1 MEKERAA
8 TLEATFRAGALEPR
22 VQTSRA
28 PMPLAPSVM
37 LRSATTLASHRR
49 GGATGAM
56 AANASA
62 HDRLLARLIASSVR
76 RAQPAAFG
84 VIQQVIDHVVESGSW
99 LGARWL
105 PFAAHFEP
113 PLEWPRAFP
122 SEAVAFWGDSTTREL
137 ADEFRGQLRWPRA
150 YHLPCGHEGS
160 GCANCFYCCH
170 NLPPGRFNDNHDYV
184 ARLGPPYNTTL
195 MFFWKPELADSHDA
209 AAMARLCSAPPA
221 LLVLGLGAHEAAF
234 ATFDG
239 DAARWEDAA
248 RAKVRALASRL
259 SCLPESTAVVF
270 HTAAMAANR
279 GFHGLRDGARQAALM
294 ALTRRGTMDL
304 FRSGELGRSYLLD
317 TFALTR
323 AANATGSESLV
334 SADGHHY
341 PTAVRQLEMAITYVA
356 YRLHRLGLALRPR
369 ERTKT

>member
-1 MEKERAA
+1 
-8 TLEATFRAGALEPR
+8 
-22 VQTSRA
+22 
-28 PMPLAPSVM
+28 
-37 LRSATTLASHRR
+37 
-49 GGATGAM
+49 M

-122 SEAVAFWGDSTTREL
+122 SESVAFWGDSTTREL

-209 AAMARLCSAPPA
+209 SAMARLCRAPPA

-239 DAARWEDAA
+239 DVARWEDAA

-369 ERTKT
+369 EQRPKQVECS

>member
-1 MEKERAA
+1 MQSTRGASGDATSQCGPRWVPAPRGPLAMEKERAA

-49 GGATGAM
+49 GGAAGAM

-122 SEAVAFWGDSTTREL
+122 SESVAFWGDSTTREL

-170 NLPPGRFNDNHDYV
+170 NLPPGRFNDTTTMWQGW
-184 ARLGPPYNTTL
+184 ARHTT
-195 MFFWKPELADSHDA
+195 
-209 AAMARLCSAPPA
+209 
-221 LLVLGLGAHEAAF
+221 
-234 ATFDG
+234 
-239 DAARWEDAA
+239 
-248 RAKVRALASRL
+248 
-259 SCLPESTAVVF
+259 
-270 HTAAMAANR
+270 
-279 GFHGLRDGARQAALM
+279 
-294 ALTRRGTMDL
+294 
-304 FRSGELGRSYLLD
+304 
-317 TFALTR
+317 
-323 AANATGSESLV
+323 
-334 SADGHHY
+334 
-341 PTAVRQLEMAITYVA
+341 
-356 YRLHRLGLALRPR
+356 RP
-369 ERTKT
+369 

>member
-1 MEKERAA
+1 M
-8 TLEATFRAGALEPR
+8 
-22 VQTSRA
+22 
-28 PMPLAPSVM
+28 
-37 LRSATTLASHRR
+37 
-49 GGATGAM
+49 
-56 AANASA
+56 
-62 HDRLLARLIASSVR
+62 
-76 RAQPAAFG
+76 
-84 VIQQVIDHVVESGSW
+84 
-99 LGARWL
+99 
-105 PFAAHFEP
+105 
-113 PLEWPRAFP
+113 
-122 SEAVAFWGDSTTREL
+122 
-137 ADEFRGQLRWPRA
+137 
-150 YHLPCGHEGS
+150 
-160 GCANCFYCCH
+160 
-170 NLPPGRFNDNHDYV
+170 
-184 ARLGPPYNTTL
+184 
-195 MFFWKPELADSHDA
+195 
-209 AAMARLCSAPPA
+209 
-221 LLVLGLGAHEAAF
+221 LVLGLGAHEAAF

-356 YRLHRLGLALRPR
+356 YRLHRLALALRPR
-369 ERTKT
+369 ERAKT